1 MLRWSIRPF
10 TWHEVSFTVSVSRD
24 VDVGVITALSFYIYF
39 IVKKNWYNIYGK
51 CVFACGC
58 GFPATN
64 FFCCMYIDCTHTHVV
79 NMADSPRKTQTK
91 VTRRTSSAIN
101 LAAGE
106 KGVHKMNGIE
116 AIGQEHKGNED
127 TIFNKWKYLPKS
139 CSFRSA
145 PSLQW
150 GQNFPRKSEEAMRF
164 LSLLIEF

>member
-1 MLRWSIRPF
+1 MCLCLLMRCLWSR
-10 TWHEVSFTVSVSRD
+10 
-24 VDVGVITALSFYIYF
+24 LSC
-39 IVKKNWYNIYGK
+39 NQ
-51 CVFACGC
+51 
-58 GFPATN
+58 

-127 TIFNKWKYLPKS
+127 TIFNK
-139 CSFRSA
+139 
-145 PSLQW
+145 
-150 GQNFPRKSEEAMRF
+150 
-164 LSLLIEF
+164 